1 MAEYIKVGGTWR
13 TVSADQAAECGNVKV
28 SNTWR
33 TVTNSYVKVAGTWRT
48 VCEPPTPTPTPT
60 PTPVAPTPVAP
71 TPVAPTPVA
80 PTPTPVAPTPTPV
93 APTPTPVA
101 PTPTAAEVCG
111 PCEQYT
117 YTLPVCNGEDS
128 YEGNFTAYRRT
139 CTINGVFSRYDESGC
154 PDEVFTGFGACIATN
169 VSSCGGSG
177 GAGGSCVAPTPTPV
191 APTPVAPTPV
201 APTPVALTTYYW
213 CCSGPDCDV
222 KVGSFPSQAA
232 ANAFAVDVCS
242 PYSVSSGPTTS
253 VISTCCAPT
262 PVAPTPVAPTPVA
275 PTPVAGSWFCTTSSQ
290 CAGAGNCSYS
300 QETSN
305 ISQTGTGYNITCSQS
320 SYPNCQSTTCGP
332 TPVAPTPVA
341 PTPVA
346 PTPVAPTPVAPTPV
360 APTPVAPTPVAPTP
374 VAPTPVAP
382 TPVAPTPV
390 ASGCQGQSCEVYA
403 SCNLCGCCPDPCIR
417 VGTYN
422 ASCQCTNLG
431 GYLC

>member
-33 TVTNSYVKVAGTWRT
+33 TVTNSYVKVAGTWRS
-48 VCEPPTPTPTPT
+48 VCEPAPT

-80 PTPTPVAPTPTPV
+80 
-93 APTPTPVA
+93 
-101 PTPTAAEVCG
+101 
-111 PCEQYT
+111 
-117 YTLPVCNGEDS
+117 
-128 YEGNFTAYRRT
+128 
-139 CTINGVFSRYDESGC
+139 
-154 PDEVFTGFGACIATN
+154 
-169 VSSCGGSG
+169 
-177 GAGGSCVAPTPTPV
+177 PTPV

-213 CCSGPDCDV
+213 CCSGAACDV
-222 KVGSFPSQAA
+222 NVGSFPSQAA
-232 ANAFAVDVCS
+232 ANAFAADVCA
-242 PYSVSSGPTTS
+242 PFGVSSGPTTS
-253 VISTCCAPT
+253 VINTCCAPT

-300 QETSN
+300 QEITN

-382 TPVAPTPV
+382 TPT
-390 ASGCQGQSCEVYA
+390 ASCQGQSCEVYA

-417 VGTYN
+417 IGTYN